1 MDPFRSKFFLK
12 FTNQMPHPERRGY
25 EIYHYKNIEEADY
38 FESLLKEKNLFYE
51 RDEDQINGIPIYL
64 FGVKSEDMDQV
75 DTANYLAKGKF
86 RANIVSNKFWRYALV
101 LLGLAL
107 IAFAFL
113 GYYLS
118 NFEQP

>member
-25 EIYHYKNIEEADY
+25 EVYHFYKIEEADF
-38 FESLLKEKNLFYE
+38 FEDQLKQKNLFYE
-51 RDEDQINGIPIYL
+51 RAEDQVRDSTIYL
-64 FGVKSEDMDQV
+64 FGVKSDDMDAV
-75 DTANYLAKGKF
+75 DSANYLTKGKF
-86 RANIVSNKFWRYALV
+86 RTNIVSNKFWRYTLV
-101 LLGLAL
+101 LFGLAL